1 MYALEER
8 SNKLRM
14 LRSLMS
20 CVCPLCGRAK
30 IERTALCVP
39 CVGKLPEPLAQEL
52 ARTKFDAPEYS
63 EILQRAFQA
72 SGAAAFIDPQPK
84 QKCQRFSMAQEN
96 FTPARL
102 QRSCL
107 STLCPA
113 CGAKKPAGRRLC
125 GACNWLLER
134 EYRAVHSELP
144 GATEVDSDWAMYRM
158 TMEPPACT
166 IEPELCCT
174 NFHQALMRLG
184 AGVIYVTL

>member
-39 CVGKLPEPLAQEL
+39 CIGKLPAEL
-52 ARTKFDAPEYS
+52 ARELERTKFNTQQYPD
-63 EILQRAFQA
+63 ILQRIFTT
-72 SGAAAFIDPQPK
+72 SGAAAFIDPQPR
-84 QKCQRFSMAQEN
+84 QKCQRFSMAAEN

-102 QRSCL
+102 SRSRC
-107 STLCPA
+107 SRLCPA
-113 CGAKKPAGRRLC
+113 CGASKHPDVRLC
-125 GACNWLLER
+125 NACNWLLEG
-134 EYRAVHSELP
+134 EYKASV
-144 GATEVDSDWAMYRM
+144 GAGEDADSSWVQFKV
-158 TMEPPACT
+158 TMEWPACN

-174 NFHQALMRLG
+174 NFRSALMMVG
-184 AGVIYVTL
+184 ATVIYVTL